1 MGHTISISFSSKN
14 DSFSRQ
20 KTYQIPTNDGWEI
33 FMRSKAILTQKRANF
48 RPVRVIGV
56 SLSGLI
62 FDDAPPLFI
71 EQKRRGALL
80 NVMDK
85 INAKYGDQTL
95 TPAILTKINP
105 K

>member
-1 MGHTISISFSSKN
+1 
-14 DSFSRQ
+14 
-20 KTYQIPTNDGWEI
+20 
-33 FMRSKAILTQKRANF
+33 MRSKAILTQNRTNF